1 MRHRFDAILFDCDGV
16 LVDSEPIT
24 NAVLARMLSEL
35 GAALSLEE
43 TMRLFVGKAVREEI
57 DIIES
62 LTGRSVPPGWYA
74 EFVRRRDAALAR
86 EVQAVEGVA
95 ALLARL
101 RAWRLPHAVASG
113 ADRAKMRVTLGR
125 ARLLEA
131 LEPHVYGADQV
142 ERSKP
147 HPDVYLLAA
156 RGLGVDPRRC
166 LVIEDTPTGTQ
177 AGVAAGATVFGYC
190 ARGAPDALLAAGAAG
205 VFEDMSHLVEL
216 LAGDAPREE
225 NGTLTHV
232 PSP

>member
-1 MRHRFDAILFDCDGV
+1 MSRRFDAILFDCDGV

-24 NAVLARMLSEL
+24 NAVLARMLAEL

-43 TMRLFVGKAVREEI
+43 TMRLFVGKAVREEL
-57 DIIES
+57 DIIER
-62 LTGRSVPPGWYA
+62 LTGRSVPSGWYA
-74 EFVRRRDAALAR
+74 EFVRRRDEALAR
-86 EVQAVEGVA
+86 EVQAVAGVA
-95 ALLARL
+95 EVLAQL

-125 ARLLEA
+125 SRLLEV

-156 RGLGVDPRRC
+156 RGLGVDPKRC

-177 AGVAAGATVFGYC
+177 AGVAAGATVLGYC
-190 ARGAPDALLAAGAAG
+190 PRGTPGALLDAGAAG
-205 VFEDMSHLVEL
+205 VIDHMPQLVEQ
-216 LAGDAPREE
+216 LAGDAPQTW
-225 NGTLTHV
+225 N
-232 PSP
+232 

>member
-1 MRHRFDAILFDCDGV
+1 MRQRFDAILFDCDGV

-24 NAVLARMLSEL
+24 NAVLARMLAEL

-43 TMRLFVGKAVREEI
+43 TMRLFVGKAVRDEME
-57 DIIES
+57 IIEG

-74 EFVRRRDAALAR
+74 EFVRRRDEALAR
-86 EVQAVEGVA
+86 EVQAVAGVA
-95 ALLARL
+95 EVLERL

-125 ARLLEA
+125 SRLLEL

-142 ERSKP
+142 ARSKP

-156 RGLGVDPRRC
+156 RGLGVDPGRC
-166 LVIEDTPTGTQ
+166 LVIEDTATGTR

-190 ARGAPDALLAAGAAG
+190 ARGAPQALLDAGAAD
-205 VFEDMSHLVEL
+205 VFDDMLQLAER
-216 LAGDAPREE
+216 LAGDPPQAG
-225 NGTLTHV
+225 N
-232 PSP
+232 